1 LTTLE
6 NAYPKMMYGP
16 NGLTTVV
23 GSEIEEQAVIGPGW
37 GTSPRDEHRLA
48 MHLSNALPSPASSS
62 VLNAPPAAAP
72 ADPSALAE
80 LVAQRVAEILAPLL
94 PKRTGRPPNSER
106 QESLDG

>member
-6 NAYPKMMYGP
+6 NAYPKMIYGP
-16 NGLTTVV
+16 NGLMMTV
-23 GSEIEEQAVIGPGW
+23 GSAAEEQLAGPGW
-37 GTSPRDEHRLA
+37 GMEPSDEHRLKI
-48 MHLSNALPSPASSS
+48 HLSDAFPPPAPSS
-62 VLNAPPAAAP
+62 VAQMLPAAAP